1 MKLTDFFEKTYCVN
15 LDRRPDRW
23 SESLDEFNKFN
34 LTSIERVSAV
44 DGKITQIQLKNRN
57 TNTSEMALV
66 MTNINIIQNA
76 KKEGLKSILILED
89 DVEFTDEV
97 NNISEYFKFLPEDW
111 DMVYFGG
118 NHNTHMRIQP
128 PKIINEKV
136 CKLHQTY
143 STHCV
148 GIKETAYDIILDNL
162 KDLMKQLDVVYS
174 DLQKRLNVYSFYPMI
189 ATQRVG
195 FSDIQD
201 KTVDYKWLIK

>member
-44 DGKITQIQLKNRN
+44 DGKTTHIQLKNRN
-57 TNTSEMALV
+57 TNTSEIALV

-111 DMVYFGG
+111 DMIYFGG
-118 NHNTHMRIQP
+118 NHNTNMRVHP

>member
-1 MKLTDFFEKTYCVN
+1 MKITEFFDKTYCVN
-15 LDRRPDRW
+15 LDRRTDRW
-23 SESLDEFNKFN
+23 SEAMDEFNKFN
-34 LTSIERVSAV
+34 LTEVERISAV
-44 DGKITQIQLKNRN
+44 DGKTTPIQLKNRN
-57 TNTSEMALV
+57 TNVSEIALV
-66 MTNINIIQNA
+66 LTNIKIIENA
-76 KKEGLKSILILED
+76 KQQGLKSILILED

-111 DMVYFGG
+111 DMIYFGG
-118 NHNTHMRIQP
+118 NHNTHMRVSP

-148 GIKETAYDIILDNL
+148 GIRETAYDTILDNL
-162 KDLMKQLDVVYS
+162 KDLTKQLDVVYS
-174 DLQKRLNVYSFYPMI
+174 DLQKKLNVYSFYPMI

-195 FSDIQD
+195 YSDIQN

>member
-44 DGKITQIQLKNRN
+44 DGKTTHIQLKNRN
-57 TNTSEMALV
+57 TNTSEIALV
-66 MTNINIIQNA
+66 MTNITIIQNA

-111 DMVYFGG
+111 DMIYFGG
-118 NHNTHMRIQP
+118 NHNTHMRVHP

>member
-34 LTSIERVSAV
+34 LTSIERISAV
-44 DGKITQIQLKNRN
+44 DGKTTQIQLKNRN
-57 TNTSEMALV
+57 TNTSEIALV

-118 NHNTHMRIQP
+118 NHNTHMRVQP

-162 KDLMKQLDVVYS
+162 KDLVKQLDVVYS
-174 DLQKRLNVYSFYPMI
+174 DLQKILNVYSFYPMI